1 MSFPD
6 TRVSLLHRIADKND
20 SMAWMDFCAIYETAV
35 YRIARKYGLQDAD
48 AREVSQEVLL
58 RVSRR
63 IDTFDVSKNGRFRA
77 WLSTVAR
84 NSTIDLIRSRPRE
97 KTLDRH
103 TQESFDRFP
112 SSESDMK
119 IFVIEEQREQFRWA
133 AESVRSFE
141 SERNWQAFWRTS
153 VDGLSG
159 QAVAEQLGMSV
170 GAVYVARCRTLAKIK
185 RLIEPFRGDAS

>member
-6 TRVSLLHRIADKND
+6 TRISLLHRIVDKTD
-20 SMAWMDFCAIYETAV
+20 SAAWMDFCAIYETAI

-63 IDTFDVSKNGRFRA
+63 IESFDTTQSGRFRA

-84 NSTIDLIRSRPRE
+84 HSTIDLLRRRPRE
-97 KTLDRH
+97 KTLDSL
-103 TQESFDRFP
+103 TQHEFQELP
-112 SSESDMK
+112 ANENDMQV
-119 IFVIEEQREQFRWA
+119 FAIEEQREQFRWA
-133 AESVRSFE
+133 AESVRANE
-141 SERNWQAFWRTS
+141 SEVNWQAFWRTS
-153 VDGLSG
+153 VDGLAG
-159 QAVAEQLGMSV
+159 QVVAEQLGMSV

-185 RLIEPFRGDAS
+185 RLIEPFRGDAG